1 MLEKLRGPL
10 RPVSEFVAK
19 FFIWMHPNTISLIG
33 FCLGFIPVFLY
44 LKGQPRLAGVA
55 LIVYFFDF
63 LDGAVARFTGK
74 TSIFGA
80 VLDATL
86 DRIMDGLIIFS
97 IIQAGFVNWNLG
109 IIVLLG
115 FLLISY
121 VRARTGEALYT
132 ASAKEKIV
140 LDVGLAQRSERVVI
154 LILASILY
162 FERISIPIINI
173 SVNSL
178 EIAFGLL
185 AILTW
190 ETIVH
195 RLIFAYKKC
204 KVLENG

>member
-10 RPVSEFVAK
+10 QPVSDFFAK
-19 FFIWMHPNTISLIG
+19 RFTWLHPNTISIIG
-33 FCLGFIPVFLY
+33 FLLGFIPVYFY
-44 LKGQPRLAGVA
+44 LNGKPILAGIA

-74 TSIFGA
+74 VSIFGA

-86 DRIMDGLIIFS
+86 DRIIDGFIIFS
-97 IIQAGFVNWNLG
+97 IAKAGFVSWNLG

-121 VRARTGEALYT
+121 VRARTGEALYS
-132 ASAKEKIV
+132 ASKKEKV
-140 LDVGLAQRSERVVI
+140 TLSVGLAQRSERVVI
-154 LILASILY
+154 LIIASLLY
-162 FERISIPIINI
+162 IEKISIPLIDVT
-173 SVNSL
+173 VNSL
-178 EIAFGLL
+178 EIAFVLL

-190 ETIVH
+190 ETVIH

-204 KVLENG
+204 KVLEHE